1 MGIDMGKVIAVLN
14 QKGGA
19 HKTTI
24 STNLA
29 YEAARCGY
37 TVLLVDSNYAQRSA
51 SIWHETG
58 EDKPLIHLVAMD
70 NGIDKA
76 IEGLKS
82 GYDFIFIDGKPGVHR
97 QAAQSIK
104 AADMVLIP
112 VQPSPYDIWACED
125 VAELA
130 KERQTITDGKPF
142 TAFIRSGCR
151 KGGKLSG
158 EIDNALRDVN
168 LPMLSSITTYLDD
181 YKMSGLGVGVTAK
194 NPDSSKASHEIR
206 KLFKE
211 IVTLI
216 K

>member
-1 MGIDMGKVIAVLN
+1 MGKVIAILN

-19 HKTTI
+19 HKTTLA
-24 STNLA
+24 TNLA
-29 YEAARCGY
+29 FEAARCGHK
-37 TVLLVDSNYAQRSA
+37 VLLVDSNIAQRSA
-51 SIWHETG
+51 SIWHENG
-58 EDKPLIHLVAMD
+58 DSKPLIDLVAID
-70 NGIDKA
+70 SGIDKA
-76 IEGLKS
+76 VEGLKP
-82 GYDFIFIDGKPGVHR
+82 GYDFIFIDGKPNVDR
-97 QAAQSIK
+97 QTAQAIK
-104 AADMVLIP
+104 TADMVLIP

-158 EIDNALRDVN
+158 EIESALRDVN
-168 LPMLSSITTYLDD
+168 LPMLSSTTTYLDE
-181 YKMSGLGVGVTAK
+181 YKLSGLGVGVSAK
-194 NPDSSKASHEIR
+194 DPDNSKASYEIR

-211 IVTLI
+211 ILALV